1 MGFVNKKIETL
12 VEKAV
17 SDRNYKKQVIV
28 GCLPDEMAKKI
39 KRELAYNLKGYRLV
53 VDADCIRHIRRR
65 HPEINLMDFF
75 LIPDII
81 GYADGIKKG
90 SQPKSIVFQR
100 SIIFDYTCVEVI
112 VEKEKVLRLKTFWVK
127 RKKAKAV

>member
-81 GYADGIKKG
+81 GYADGIKKRQ
-90 SQPKSIVFQR
+90 STEEHCFS
-100 SIIFDYTCVEVI
+100 
-112 VEKEKVLRLKTFWVK
+112 KEYHF
-127 RKKAKAV
+127 